1 MSSGDRFVMLPF
13 YLLKSPAYRSL
24 SVTARALIPEIAMR
38 FNGENNG
45 RISFS
50 VREAGKAVGR
60 DKDTAGNALHELED
74 KGFLDAKR
82 KGYFSSIQS
91 KATEWRLTWL
101 PCGDERPTKEFMRW
115 QQPEKKQIAVPL
127 PGTARPKVSDGDA
140 LKSGKNTLDRPKI
153 SDGEPGN
160 LPSGGPKKRDTYNIP
175 GGRCFVGQPPRNE
188 IRTAA
193 PLPDIPA
200 FLDRRRPA
208 E

>member
-1 MSSGDRFVMLPF
+1 VARKRNKLRAFGMSSGDRFVMLPF

-115 QQPEKKQIAVPL
+115 QQ
-127 PGTARPKVSDGDA
+127 
-140 LKSGKNTLDRPKI
+140 KNTLDRPKI